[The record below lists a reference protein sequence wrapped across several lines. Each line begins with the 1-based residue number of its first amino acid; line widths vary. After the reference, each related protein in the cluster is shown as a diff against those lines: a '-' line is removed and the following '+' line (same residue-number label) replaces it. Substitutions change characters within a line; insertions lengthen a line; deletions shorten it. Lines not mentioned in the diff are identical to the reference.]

1 MMCLQLSFTK
11 CSLGL
16 YKRAIIDCDFVI
28 QKLDEK
34 NLRAWLYRA
43 YGYHQLAEIDDF
55 NKSIVEAKKANPKE
69 LDYIEQVVG
78 VIQAATTC
86 DSLVPLATAVVDIMD
101 VN

>member
-1 MMCLQLSFTK
+1 MLTICVYK

-43 YGYHQLAEIDDF
+43 YGYHQLAEVDDF
-55 NKSIVEAKKANPKE
+55 NKSIAEAKKANPKE

-86 DSLVPLATAVVDIMD
+86 DSVAPLATAAADIMD

>member
-1 MMCLQLSFTK
+1 MPFYFV

-34 NLRAWLYRA
+34 NLRAWLYRG

-55 NKSIVEAKKANPKE
+55 HKSIVEAKKSNPKE
-69 LDYIEQVVG
+69 VDYIEQVVG
-78 VIQAATTC
+78 VIESAAAC
-86 DSLVPLATAVVDIMD
+86 DSAGPDVADIMD